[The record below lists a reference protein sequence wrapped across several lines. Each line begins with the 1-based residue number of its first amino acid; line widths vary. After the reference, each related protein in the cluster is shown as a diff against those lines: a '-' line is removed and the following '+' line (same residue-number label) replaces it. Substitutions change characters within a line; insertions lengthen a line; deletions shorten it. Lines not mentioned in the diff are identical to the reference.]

1 MEAIILAGGFGT
13 RLSHI
18 GPDLPKPMAPINGRP
33 FLEYVL
39 DYLYRNDIN
48 RVVLAVGYKAEII
61 KKYFG
66 NKYKKIDIRY
76 STEDIALGT
85 GGAIKKALG
94 ACKEDNIFVINGD
107 TYFDVDL
114 VRMMDFHKNAGS
126 NISIAI
132 KRMNNFERF
141 GSVIVEDNIIKKF
154 EEKKPKVEGKVNGG
168 IYIINRKIM
177 SKIQNN
183 VFSFE
188 NDILESGLYNLYAF
202 ESEGY
207 FIDIGIP
214 EDYNKAQMEL

>member
-1 MEAIILAGGFGT
+1 
-13 RLSHI
+13 
-18 GPDLPKPMAPINGRP
+18 MAPINGRP